1 MNIHQHPTNNSVL
14 AAPPGASIDQ
24 CRALPVTR
32 LQYPDGLAA
41 LGFPV
46 VATDKTSK
54 LYRLADM
61 PAMLAAMVRHLEA
74 VQAKAAA

>member
-32 LQYPDGLAA
+32 LQYPDGQAVRSYWHPTDAERQARANCASAA
-41 LGFPV
+41 I
-46 VATDKTSK
+46 KTG
-54 LYRLADM
+54 
-61 PAMLAAMVRHLEA
+61 
-74 VQAKAAA
+74 AKQSEHHD